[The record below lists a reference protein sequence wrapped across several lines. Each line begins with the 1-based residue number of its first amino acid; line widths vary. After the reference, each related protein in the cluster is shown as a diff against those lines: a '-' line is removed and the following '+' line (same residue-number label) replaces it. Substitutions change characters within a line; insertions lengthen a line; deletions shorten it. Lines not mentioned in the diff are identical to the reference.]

1 MRRTSTILLLSI
13 VVSVLAA
20 PATADTPDCVSRH
33 EYDRIAT
40 GMAMERVHK
49 IFDTQGVKTGLGGGS
64 GELRY
69 YNTCTGRGVI
79 QIGFDAR
86 DRVTSKNGRFF

>member
-1 MRRTSTILLLSI
+1 MRRTSTILLLST
-13 VVSVLAA
+13 VLSVLAA
-20 PATADTPDCVSRH
+20 PAIADTPGCVSRH
-33 EYDRIAT
+33 EYDRIAK

-49 IFDTQGVKTGLGGGS
+49 IFDTEGVETGLGGS